1 MTNQALTLPEKLA
14 QASRQHPAIAAKI
27 EAVEADLIQKYGLP
41 VEHATRAEAAQL
53 AACPAWPGG
62 FNRHQIFYEE
72 DCTVAGVLWSRAY
85 GLMLIKISGEIIQ
98 ARGWL
103 PMFTDLPEDK
113 IQRLH
118 RQFGFAKFARRQDQ
132 SRLPFDGMVK
142 VQFHLI
148 HNMAGDLDRRI
159 MQMKNDLRL
168 IREIPEI
175 IQLGSPDRNDAD
187 RLALCHLSMA
197 INCLAP
203 AKIAR
208 RWLAVC
214 RAHAIIR
221 DRLLGT
227 QMQAAIAGVPADG
240 LAQKIADYCQR
251 SLETAAPGD
260 ELKIMRQVARL
271 AELEA
276 FQNPTIYPIT
286 LNGPANIS
294 VTNN

>member
-1 MTNQALTLPEKLA
+1 MNNQTLTLPEKLA
-14 QASRQHPAIAAKI
+14 LASQQHPAVAAKI
-27 EAVEADLIQKYGLP
+27 EAVEAALIQKYGLP
-41 VEHATRAEAAQL
+41 IEHVNHAEAAAM

-62 FNRHQIFYEE
+62 FDRHQIFYEE
-72 DCTVAGVLWSRAY
+72 DCPVAGVLWSRAY
-85 GLMLIKISGEIIQ
+85 GLMQIKIIGEIIQ
-98 ARGWL
+98 AHGWL

-118 RQFGFAKFARRQDQ
+118 RQFGFHKFARRQDQ
-132 SRLPFDGMVK
+132 QSLPFDDMVK
-142 VQFHLI
+142 VQFDLI
-148 HNMAGDLDRRI
+148 HNMADGLDRRI
-159 MQMKNDLRL
+159 MQMKNDIRL

-175 IQLGSPDRNDAD
+175 IQLGSPYCNDAD

-203 AKIAR
+203 AKIGR

-227 QMQAAIAGVPADG
+227 QLQAAVAGVPADG

-276 FQNPTIYPIT
+276 FQHPAIYPVT
-286 LNGPANIS
+286 LYGPANIS